1 MSYYFTILSP
11 TDTPLFNIAFGTSK
25 GVGMALPASASR
37 RQRIWT
43 YWKKRNGQL
52 VECEFNKLFH
62 TLNRFCKLAPIP
74 ESHMHVEEFPKLNN
88 PHSTPHTKPPIPELT
103 LSQKHIDTY
112 PPAAAY
118 ITAFLTPSGARFL
131 LLHQPPNLPSSTS
144 TGSGLGSSSLLGTAG
159 STTRAS
165 SSSIAANPTSP
176 QTEEAVR
183 QFMNEVYE
191 SYVKTAMNPFYK
203 QGMEIKSPVFRS
215 RVTAAGKKW
224 L

>member
-1 MSYYFTILSP
+1 MAAASKAAIPSSSAVLWSISTLNNPSLLKMSYYFTILSP

-25 GVGMALPASASR
+25 GGGDGIARFRFPETAQYMNQFIIHSSLDILEEAQWTNGGMYL
-37 RQRIWT
+37 
-43 YWKKRNGQL
+43 
-52 VECEFNKLFH
+52 
-62 TLNRFCKLAPIP
+62 
-74 ESHMHVEEFPKLNN
+74 
-88 PHSTPHTKPPIPELT
+88 
-103 LSQKHIDTY
+103 KHIDTY

-144 TGSGLGSSSLLGTAG
+144 TSSGLGSSSLLGTAG

-191 SYVKTAMNPFYK
+191 NYVKTAMSPFYK
-203 QGMEIKSPVFRS
+203 QGMEIKSPVFRT

>member
-1 MSYYFTILSP
+1 MAAASKATISSSSTVLGSISTLNDPNLPKMSYYFTILSP

-25 GVGMALPASASR
+25 GVVMALHTAQYMNQFIIHSSLDILEEA
-37 RQRIWT
+37 QWT
-43 YWKKRNGQL
+43 NGGMYL
-52 VECEFNKLFH
+52 
-62 TLNRFCKLAPIP
+62 
-74 ESHMHVEEFPKLNN
+74 
-88 PHSTPHTKPPIPELT
+88 
-103 LSQKHIDTY
+103 KHIDTY

-131 LLHQPPNLPSSTS
+131 LLHQPPHLPSSTGTS
-144 TGSGLGSSSLLGTAG
+144 SGLGSSSLLGTAG

-191 SYVKTAMNPFYK
+191 SYVKTAMSPFYK
-203 QGMEIKSPVFRS
+203 QGMEIKSPVFRT

>member
-1 MSYYFTILSP
+1 MAAASKATIPSSSTVLGSISTPNNPNLLKMSYYFTILSP

-25 GVGMALPASASR
+25 GVFIIHSSLDILEEAQWTNGGMYL
-37 RQRIWT
+37 
-43 YWKKRNGQL
+43 
-52 VECEFNKLFH
+52 
-62 TLNRFCKLAPIP
+62 
-74 ESHMHVEEFPKLNN
+74 
-88 PHSTPHTKPPIPELT
+88 
-103 LSQKHIDTY
+103 KHIDTY

-131 LLHQPPNLPSSTS
+131 LLHQPPHLPSSTS
-144 TGSGLGSSSLLGTAG
+144 TSSGLAPSLQTL
-159 STTRAS
+159 
-165 SSSIAANPTSP
+165 PPP

-203 QGMEIKSPVFRS
+203 QGMEIKSPVFRT

>member
-1 MSYYFTILSP
+1 MPFHAPESAG
-11 TDTPLFNIAFGTSK
+11 TPLRGLEITVDYQGIT
-25 GVGMALPASASR
+25 PASHQSHPNPIDSR
-37 RQRIWT
+37 NQR
-43 YWKKRNGQL
+43 
-52 VECEFNKLFH
+52 
-62 TLNRFCKLAPIP
+62 
-74 ESHMHVEEFPKLNN
+74 
-88 PHSTPHTKPPIPELT
+88 LT
-103 LSQKHIDTY
+103 QSQRYLKHIDTY

-131 LLHQPPNLPSSTS
+131 LLHQPPHLPSSTNS
-144 TGSGLGSSSLLGTAG
+144 GSGLGSSSLLGTAG

-191 SYVKTAMNPFYK
+191 NYVKTAMNPFYK
-203 QGMEIKSPVFRS
+203 QGMEIKSPVFRT

>member
-1 MSYYFTILSP
+1 MPQDRLKNHRGPSGDHTHL
-11 TDTPLFNIAFGTSK
+11 DTSHPPHPKPIDL
-25 GVGMALPASASR
+25 
-37 RQRIWT
+37 
-43 YWKKRNGQL
+43 RN
-52 VECEFNKLFH
+52 
-62 TLNRFCKLAPIP
+62 
-74 ESHMHVEEFPKLNN
+74 PKL
-88 PHSTPHTKPPIPELT
+88 T
-103 LSQKHIDTY
+103 LLHRYLKHIDTY

-131 LLHQPPNLPSSTS
+131 LLHQPPHLPSSTS
-144 TGSGLGSSSLLGTAG
+144 TGGGLGSSSLLGSAG

-191 SYVKTAMNPFYK
+191 NYVKTAMNPFYK
-203 QGMEIKSPVFRS
+203 QGMEIKSPVFRT

>member
-25 GVGMALPASASR
+25 GVFIIHSSLDILEEAQWTNGGMYL
-37 RQRIWT
+37 
-43 YWKKRNGQL
+43 
-52 VECEFNKLFH
+52 
-62 TLNRFCKLAPIP
+62 
-74 ESHMHVEEFPKLNN
+74 
-88 PHSTPHTKPPIPELT
+88 
-103 LSQKHIDTY
+103 KHIDTY

-131 LLHQPPNLPSSTS
+131 LLHQPPHLPSSTS
-144 TGSGLGSSSLLGTAG
+144 TSGSIGSSSLLGTAG

-191 SYVKTAMNPFYK
+191 SYVKTAMSPFYK